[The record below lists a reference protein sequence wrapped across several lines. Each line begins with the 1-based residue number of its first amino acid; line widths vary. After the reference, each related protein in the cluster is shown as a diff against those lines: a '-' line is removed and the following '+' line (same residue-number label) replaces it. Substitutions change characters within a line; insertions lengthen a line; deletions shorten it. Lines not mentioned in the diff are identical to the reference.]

1 MNCWIC
7 WNKCNKENLCNCN
20 NYFSYYHKECL
31 YKWIENSN
39 NYVCK
44 MCKND
49 YKISFYYY
57 LKINLRIYINNI
69 IELYENILK
78 YDLYTGNEWDEYFI

>member
-1 MNCWIC
+1 
-7 WNKCNKENLCNCN
+7 
-20 NYFSYYHKECL
+20 
-31 YKWIENSN
+31 
-39 NYVCK
+39 

-69 IELYENILK
+69 IELFENISK
-78 YDLYTGNEWDEYFI
+78 YDLYTGNEWNEYVI

>member
-7 WNKCNKENLCNCN
+7 WNKCNN
-20 NYFSYYHKECL
+20 NFSYYHKECL

-57 LKINLRIYINNI
+57 LKINFNNFINNI
-69 IELYENILK
+69 IEIFEIIKK
-78 YDLYTGNEWDEYFI
+78 YDLYICNEWGDELLI